1 MTQATSPIGAM
12 RSVLYMPGDKERA
25 LQKIPGLAADVV
37 VLDLEDAVAPE
48 KKAEARERI
57 VQTLAEPANAARALV
72 VRTNG
77 VDTPEFAA
85 DLQAVARARPAA
97 VLIPKYETLEALQA
111 LRDGLRAAG
120 APGLPVWAMVET
132 PLGIADI
139 ARLADANQAPG
150 EAYPLTTLVIGTN
163 DIARLTGT
171 RMDDGRRHMLAWLST
186 VLIHAKARGLRVLDG
201 VYNDFSDAEGFAREA
216 AQARAMGFDGKTLI
230 HPGQIAPC
238 NAVFSP
244 GEAELARAR
253 AIIAAFALPE
263 NAGKGAI
270 QVDGRMAELLHLEQA
285 NRLVAVAAQIAAK
298 G

>member
-1 MTQATSPIGAM
+1 MNQTPAAIGAM

-57 VQTLAEPANAARALV
+57 VQALAEPANAARALV

-97 VLIPKYETLEALQA
+97 VLIPKYETVEALQA

-139 ARLADANQAPG
+139 ARLADVNQAPG

-171 RMDDGRRHMLAWLST
+171 RMDDGRRHMLAWLSS

-230 HPGQIAPC
+230 HPSQIEPANAAFAPTPEER
-238 NAVFSP
+238 AW
-244 GEAELARAR
+244 AEKVVQ
-253 AIIAAFALPE
+253 AFALPE
-263 NAGKGAI
+263 NQGRGAI
-270 QVDGRMAELLHLEQA
+270 KLDGGMAELLHLEIA
-285 NRLVAVAAQIAAK
+285 RRLLAA